1 VASFGRLG
9 WPALPQDP
17 RLTRAAEEDKREGVQ
32 CPADTVRVNDERSFR
47 LAYDEAIRAL
57 RAQGDAHGGLRQRA
71 ATVLATSMVVTSFF
85 GGQAV
90 ARDAAPTSTGWLAVA
105 AFLVAGVLSVYVLFP
120 ADLTFAPEIAGVV
133 ALIERVPQEREAY
146 RELALQ
152 LSSQHKT
159 NSRRL
164 TSMQWVFR
172 GAAIAL
178 LVEAFFWI
186 LFLSQS

>member
-1 VASFGRLG
+1 MS
-9 WPALPQDP
+9 
-17 RLTRAAEEDKREGVQ
+17 EEL
-32 CPADTVRVNDERSFR
+32 SFR
-47 LAYDEAIRAL
+47 LAYDEAVRAL
-57 RAQGDAHGGLRQRA
+57 RAQGDAHSGLRQRA

-90 ARDAAPTSTGWLAVA
+90 ARNASPSSTGWLAVV
-105 AFLVAGVLSVYVLFP
+105 AFLLAGVLSLYVLFP
-120 ADLTFAPEIAGVV
+120 ADLTFAPEIAAVV
-133 ALIERVPQEREAY
+133 ALIEGAAQEREAY

-152 LSSQHKT
+152 LSGQHET
-159 NSRRL
+159 NGRRL